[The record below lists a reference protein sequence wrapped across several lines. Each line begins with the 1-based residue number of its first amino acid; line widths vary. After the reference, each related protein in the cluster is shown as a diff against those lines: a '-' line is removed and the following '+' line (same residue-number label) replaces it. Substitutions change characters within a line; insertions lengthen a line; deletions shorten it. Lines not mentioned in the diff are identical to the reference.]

1 MRNINDI
8 SLWDLVPE
16 SIRSDPKVS
25 AAIDA
30 LDGEI
35 QAVSALCGVPSI
47 LARINELDTNVLD
60 HLAWQFNA
68 KTWRNTWPVSLKRSV
83 IRTIIEVKSKL
94 GTRYAV
100 EQAVEALGSSVVIK
114 EWWEFDPPKT
124 PHTFDIVVTVNDQ
137 DGQVPEAQIQE
148 DVVRLIQDSKPV
160 RSQFDFILA
169 QQARGDLALFGVARS
184 LDYYRF
190 KFDEAV

>member
-1 MRNINDI
+1 MRSITQI
-8 SLWDLVPE
+8 SLRELVPE
-16 SIRSDPKVS
+16 SIRNDPKVS

-35 QAVSALCGVPSI
+35 QAVSALCGVPAI
-47 LARINELDTNVLD
+47 LARIDELDSQVLD

-68 KTWRNTWPVSLKRSV
+68 KTWRDTWPLALKRSV

-100 EQAVEALGSSVVIK
+100 EQAVQSLGSAVTIQ

-124 PHTFDIVVTVNDQ
+124 PHTFDIIVTVNDQ
-137 DGQVPEAQIQE
+137 GGEVPEAQIQE
-148 DVVRLIQDSKPV
+148 DVIRLIQDSKPV
-160 RSQFDFILA
+160 RSQFEFTLA

-190 KFDEAV
+190 RFDEAV

>member
-1 MRNINDI
+1 MRSITQI
-8 SLWDLVPE
+8 SLRELVPD
-16 SIRSDPKVS
+16 SIKSDPKVS

-30 LDGEI
+30 LDAEI

-47 LARINELDTNVLD
+47 LARIDQLDSQVLD

-68 KTWRNTWPVSLKRSV
+68 KTWRDTWPVSLKRSV

-100 EQAVEALGSSVVIK
+100 EQAVQSLGSAVTIQ

-124 PHTFDIVVTVNDQ
+124 PHTFDILVTLNDQ
-137 DGQVPEAQIQE
+137 GGEVPEAQIQE
-148 DVVRLIQDSKPV
+148 DVIRLIQDSKPV
-160 RSQFDFILA
+160 RSQFEFTLA
-169 QQARGDLALFGVARS
+169 QQATGDLALFGVGRS
-184 LDYYRF
+184 LEYYRF
-190 KFDEAV
+190 RFDEAV